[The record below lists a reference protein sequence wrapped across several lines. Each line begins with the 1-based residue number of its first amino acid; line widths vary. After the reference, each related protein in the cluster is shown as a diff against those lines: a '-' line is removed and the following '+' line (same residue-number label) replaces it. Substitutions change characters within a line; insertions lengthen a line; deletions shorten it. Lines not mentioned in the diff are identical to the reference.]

1 MSQKLKNG
9 LTPAE
14 MAHDI
19 AMVLVGE
26 GWLTN
31 YPQDMESRENKNR
44 HVVQQIMGLEDS
56 LTSAIKEHI
65 AENPHWL
72 S

>member
-19 AMVLVGE
+19 AMALIGD
-26 GWLTN
+26 GWLVN
-31 YPQDMESRENKNR
+31 FPQDMEERKKKTR
-44 HVVQQIMGLEDS
+44 HVVQQVMGLEDS

-65 AENPHWL
+65 SENPRWL